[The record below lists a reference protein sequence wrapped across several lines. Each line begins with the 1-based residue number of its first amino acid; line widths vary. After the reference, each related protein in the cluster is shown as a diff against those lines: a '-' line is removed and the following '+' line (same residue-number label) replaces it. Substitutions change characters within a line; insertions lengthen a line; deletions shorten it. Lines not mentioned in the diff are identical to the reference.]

1 MQTERQTEIIDVAVD
16 LIAKKGIQGLTI
28 KNLSKTIGI
37 SEPAI
42 YRHFESKTEILVT
55 LLDNFREMAETL
67 SGIMETYQ
75 GTAAEK
81 IDFMFTKM
89 LGIFTENPS
98 LVSVIFSEEIFKNDE
113 LLKNKIVEIMN
124 LYTETIEKIIR
135 KGQKEHNVRTDV
147 DSNNLTLLTMGSLRL
162 LVKRWDLHDHN
173 FNLNKKGKKL
183 IDVLNSIFKK

>member
-1 MQTERQTEIIDVAVD
+1 MQTERQMEIIDVAVD